1 MVGDKED
8 VLTGGP
14 HFNLRFLLPL
24 PTLYLFF
31 ALFLFS
37 PQVQMNAM
45 VNHVVKVLGIV
56 SSSKGAPILL
66 LEPCD
71 VGPLPAY
78 LAHKIGLGTAD
89 KMKILSDISDG
100 TQRVYARAR
109 RQVAAS
115 TRRN

>member
-1 MVGDKED
+1 
-8 VLTGGP
+8 
-14 HFNLRFLLPL
+14 
-24 PTLYLFF
+24 
-31 ALFLFS
+31 
-37 PQVQMNAM
+37 MNAM

-115 TRRN
+115 TRRNWDH